1 MVLEYQTYFTAK
13 YLREDTIGYLTNFAG
28 LGTSNKYIWTQ
39 QFVLPYIT
47 NRRNLQPIS
56 PPDSFNLNSALSNA
70 ARHVANVEGP
80 CGTKGDQNSR
90 YVEDVLK
97 LYAYDWTDLEIVRY
111 ESTEIID
118 EASADFDQPF
128 NAYFINHFIAQ
139 ESNARIRDIILNGE
153 DYEFGIGCACS
164 NQPSKFR
171 DEINYLCYLVL
182 AKTVVAKEMNE
193 RIPAYLSPYDE
204 DGEFMTKPDQCYQ

>member
-1 MVLEYQTYFTAK
+1 M
-13 YLREDTIGYLTNFAG
+13 
-28 LGTSNKYIWTQ
+28 
-39 QFVLPYIT
+39 
-47 NRRNLQPIS
+47 RRNLQPIS
-56 PPDSFNLNSALSNA
+56 PPDHFNLNSALSNA

-118 EASADFDQPF
+118 EESADFDQPF

-139 ESNARIRDIILNGE
+139 ESNARVRDIILNGE

-171 DEINYLCYLVL
+171 GEINYLCYLVL
-182 AKTVVAKEMNE
+182 AKTVVAKEMTE

-204 DGEFMTKPDQCYQ
+204 NGDFLTKPEQCYQQHCYLAHE